1 MGLLFTNVFICLSF
15 QLLLVDKKVSEV
27 KEVLSLSGALIEHY
41 KGSPTQK
48 ESLNVFFLVLQV
60 CHYLMA
66 GQVSTDLIIVT
77 LDNYLHTMSVCVRE
91 REKEKLVFW
100 CIFLT
105 TKINWAA
112 AAAAYT
118 WFILVIRK
126 THLTLVRF
134 SLEHTHTHVVSFYKH
149 TCACSVSKFN

>member
-1 MGLLFTNVFICLSF
+1 MF

-66 GQVSTDLIIVT
+66 GQVSTYPIIVT
-77 LDNYLHTMSVCVRE
+77 QHFEDSFLCGVYL
-91 REKEKLVFW
+91 
-100 CIFLT
+100 I
-105 TKINWAA
+105 
-112 AAAAYT
+112 Y
-118 WFILVIRK
+118 
-126 THLTLVRF
+126 
-134 SLEHTHTHVVSFYKH
+134 
-149 TCACSVSKFN
+149 

>member
-1 MGLLFTNVFICLSF
+1 MSISFLLLFLLTMFLFVF

-66 GQVSTDLIIVT
+66 GQVSTYPIIV
-77 LDNYLHTMSVCVRE
+77 N
-91 REKEKLVFW
+91 
-100 CIFLT
+100 
-105 TKINWAA
+105 
-112 AAAAYT
+112 
-118 WFILVIRK
+118 
-126 THLTLVRF
+126 
-134 SLEHTHTHVVSFYKH
+134 
-149 TCACSVSKFN
+149 